1 MAEIVLRAPTEADA
15 GAIADALNALSR
27 SLYGADDITS
37 DEILAW
43 FRTPDIAPAAD
54 MRVAVLPDGTVAGY
68 ADIGGGYG
76 QPVRLW
82 LDLRLR
88 PGYAAVGPALV
99 AMMERRARERAAGPV
114 LLRAITPD
122 RDAATAALF
131 EDTGMRV
138 VRSSFRMVIELEG
151 LPEPPVWPA
160 GLTVRPFDPA
170 GGDERVYAAHQDGF
184 ADHWEFHPTP
194 IAEWR
199 HWLLRPPH
207 DPSLWFLVEDGDELA
222 AVCLC
227 QPREVGDADMGWV
240 SVLTVRP
247 PWRRR
252 GLARALLLHAFGA
265 FQERGKLRVGLGVDG
280 ENTTG
285 AVALYE
291 GAGMRVERRNDTYE
305 KLLG

>member
-1 MAEIVLRAPTEADA
+1 MAEIVLRAPTAADA
-15 GAIADALNALSR
+15 DAIADAINALSR
-27 SLYGADDITS
+27 SLYGTDDITG
-37 DEILAW
+37 DEIRAW
-43 FRTPDIAPAAD
+43 LETPDIDPAAD
-54 MRVAVLPDGTVAGY
+54 MRVAVLPDGRVAAY

-76 QPVRLW
+76 DPVRLW

-99 AMMERRARERAAGPV
+99 AMMERRARDRADGPV
-114 LLRAITPD
+114 LLRAIAAD
-122 RDAATAALF
+122 RDAAAAAVF
-131 EDTGMRV
+131 EDDGMSV
-138 VRSSFRMVIELEG
+138 VRSSFRMVIDLEAPPG
-151 LPEPPVWPA
+151 PPVWPD
-160 GLTVRPFDPA
+160 GLTVRSFDPA
-170 GGDERVYAAHQDGF
+170 EGDERVYAAHQDGF
-184 ADHWEFHPTP
+184 DDHWEFHPTP
-194 IAEWR
+194 VAEWR

-207 DPSLWFLVEDGDELA
+207 DPSLWFLVDDGDELA

-227 QPREVGDADMGWV
+227 RPQEVGDADMGWV

-247 PWRRR
+247 RWRRR

-265 FQERGKLRVGLGVDG
+265 FRERGRLRVGLGVDG

-291 GAGMRVERRNDTYE
+291 GVGMRVERRSDTYE